1 MTYIIYELKNEVG
14 SYFGNTTDLKR
25 RMAQHRHPN
34 NNECA
39 SKYLFDFGEVE
50 IIEHITYTNK
60 EEAAL
65 TEAMLINSVPCI
77 NKREEKVI
85 GLVCNSYLEYLKLYR
100 TYCYDVVNKKN
111 KCDLCGKKM
120 LARNIHRHKKL
131 NCKGVS
137 KLNEVVAS

>member
-1 MTYIIYELKNEVG
+1 MTYLIYELKNGAG
-14 SYFGNTTDLKR
+14 SYFGNTNNLKR
-25 RMAQHRHPN
+25 RMCQHRHPN
-34 NNECA
+34 NECA
-39 SKYLFDFGEVE
+39 SKKLFEFGEVE
-50 IIEHITYTNK
+50 VIEHITYTDK

-65 TEAMLINSVPCI
+65 TEALLINSVPCI
-77 NKREEKVI
+77 NKREEKVV
-85 GLVCNSYLEYLKLYR
+85 GLVCDSYLEYLKLYR

-131 NCKGVS
+131 NCKGVQ